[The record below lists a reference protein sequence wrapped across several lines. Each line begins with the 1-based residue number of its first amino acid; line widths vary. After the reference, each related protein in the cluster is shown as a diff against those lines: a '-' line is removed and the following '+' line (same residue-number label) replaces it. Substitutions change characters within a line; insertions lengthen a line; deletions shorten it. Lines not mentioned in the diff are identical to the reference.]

1 MASSKEVLKDWLKQG
16 NYFDDNSVIDS
27 LYGMK
32 APTDE
37 LAEQRFLEQYGNVK
51 PFSDADKITEPT
63 IPSMANVI
71 EILGIEGKDAKEK
84 ADKFIE
90 QFPKK
95 APDWKKKIIKNP
107 VYGERGWKT
116 VYEIWKQAEAQKML
130 RDIPKARKESIP
142 FAARMLSS
150 LFVPRIT
157 EDFINTGDWTLKD
170 ALGDLGENA
179 MMAIPGAGIASVG
192 ARVAPRVLAK
202 VAPRVA
208 SKVVPYMT
216 GPASGKIQRLAQGA
230 GAMSSNILG
239 NAVAPFASEAM
250 DAAIYDEND
259 TGMGHRA
266 DFSVGDAAIGTAI
279 NQGVNRGLMRAAGP
293 LMDRWVGNGMQKG
306 GQGTVR
312 KVLETLGLSAK
323 KTGDDFASDVALKLN
338 LPIVNKGELT
348 EDAFNAARMGR
359 TPELSASGVSDEVL
373 KQAVLD
379 QAILDAIKTGEIKLV
394 NKEAREEAARTLKQ
408 EAEKRADDA
417 VDNTLDVVA
426 DQLKA
431 YNGIGLP
438 ASKYFEYPSTLPSP
452 YMQKITPNGFEGA
465 KFFDV
470 VGQKEIEEAF
480 ARHPQEFINYATWH
494 GMGDAVASRGERAAN
509 ILNQV
514 LPAWAVN
521 KAGTEKASDLM
532 LSQTP
537 EIKKTL
543 KTESRKTHAAPANRN
558 KSADVLQVIG
568 ENQGLTEADQKYLKA
583 IADNP
588 EIMTVGYK
596 DDPTGFKLW
605 LLERGNDLLSGTR
618 VFRPTFD
625 VE

>member
-1 MASSKEVLKDWLKQG
+1 MASSKEVLKDWLKEGKYVSQ
-16 NYFDDNSVIDS
+16 DVIDS

-37 LAEQRFLEQYGNVK
+37 LAEQRFLEKYGNAS
-51 PFSDADKITEPT
+51 PFTKADKITEPT

-71 EILGIEGKDAKEK
+71 EIIGIEGKDAKEK

-90 QFPKK
+90 EFPKK
-95 APDWKKKIIKNP
+95 APEWKKKIVKNP
-107 VYGERGWKT
+107 VYGERGWQT

-142 FAARMLSS
+142 FAVRMLSS
-150 LFVPRIT
+150 LFTPRIT

-179 MMAIPGAGIASVG
+179 LMAIPGAGIASVG
-192 ARVAPRVLAK
+192 ARVAPRVLAR

-208 SKVVPYMT
+208 SKVVPYMS
-216 GPASGKIQRLAQGA
+216 GPAAGKLQRFAQGA
-230 GAMSSNILG
+230 GAMSGNILG

-250 DAAIYDEND
+250 DAAMYDEND
-259 TGMGHRA
+259 PGMGHRA

-293 LMDRWVGNGMQKG
+293 MIDRWVGNGMQKG

-323 KTGDDFASDVALKLN
+323 KAGDDFASDVALKLN

-359 TPELSASGVSDEVL
+359 APELSASGVSDDVL

-379 QAILDAIKTGEIKLV
+379 QSIIDAINKGEIQLV
-394 NKEAREEAARTLKQ
+394 SKESREAAANKVKQ
-408 EAEKRADDA
+408 EAEQRAEEA
-417 VDNTLDVVA
+417 ADNTLDVVA
-426 DQLKA
+426 DQMRA

-438 ASKYFEYPSTLPSP
+438 ASNYFKYPETLPSP
-452 YMQKITPNGFEGA
+452 YIQKITPEGSEGA

-470 VGQKEIEEAF
+470 VGQKDIEEAL
-480 ARHPQEFINYATWH
+480 ARHPNEFINYATWH
-494 GMGDAVASRGERAAN
+494 GEGPAVATRGERAAN
-509 ILNQV
+509 IINQA

-521 KAGTEKASDLM
+521 KAGTENASDLI

-543 KTESRKTHAAPANRN
+543 KTESRKTHTAPANRN
-558 KSADVLQVIG
+558 KSSDVLKVIG
-568 ENQGLTEADQKYLKA
+568 ENQGLTAADQKYLKA

-618 VFRPTFD
+618 VFRPTFG